1 MANLLNKYDI
11 KILWIFIVL
20 DLPFAGIFIYLI
32 LGINRIKTTGA
43 KIDKASKN
51 MHKAKLGM
59 EGAFLMNL
67 SGVMKF
73 NFKPSEPGYMT
84 MLDKLLPLTFPTLGN
99 NVSLLE
105 ERNQCI
111 SKNA

>member
-1 MANLLNKYDI
+1 
-11 KILWIFIVL
+11 
-20 DLPFAGIFIYLI
+20 
-32 LGINRIKTTGA
+32 
-43 KIDKASKN
+43 
-51 MHKAKLGM
+51 MHKAKLGI
-59 EGAFLMNL
+59 EGAFVTYL

-105 ERNQCI
+105 DGTSAYPKMLEAIQ
-111 SKNA
+111 NANKHIDLQSFNINDDEAGVNMTFDTLARTS